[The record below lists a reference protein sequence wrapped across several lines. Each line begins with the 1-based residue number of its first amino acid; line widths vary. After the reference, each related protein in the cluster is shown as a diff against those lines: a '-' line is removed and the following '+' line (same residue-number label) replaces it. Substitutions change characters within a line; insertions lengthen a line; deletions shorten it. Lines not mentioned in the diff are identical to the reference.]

1 MKLSGR
7 LVVPVVAV
15 LLLAAAAAAQ
25 AGRAYE
31 MSPGGE
37 GCGVDTEIK

>member
-7 LVVPVVAV
+7 LVVPVAV
-15 LLLAAAAAAQ
+15 LLLAAAAAQ

-31 MSPGGE
+31 MSPGGG
-37 GCGVDTEIK
+37 GCGVSTEIK